1 MRTARGRELITLE
14 FANTSAW
21 WRTTI
26 RLTPGSQRFIVAR
39 QTSDSAGT
47 ATPSTLRAAGTQ
59 FDVTYATVPV
69 SPQTL
74 DGTRQSRLRAAYL
87 EH

>member
-1 MRTARGRELITLE
+1 MLPNHGEGVTLP
-14 FANTSAW
+14 AAKVASRAS
-21 WRTTI
+21 I
-26 RLTPGSQRFIVAR
+26 RLTPGAQRFIVAR

-59 FDVTYATVPV
+59 FDVTYSTVPV
-69 SPQTL
+69 TQQSFA
-74 DGTRQSRLRAAYL
+74 GTRQSRLRAAYV